1 VLTYMT
7 RRSILIVVI
16 PMFVLVT
23 DGDDVGGAA

>member
-1 VLTYMT
+1 MT

-23 DGDDVGGAA
+23 NGDGVGGAA